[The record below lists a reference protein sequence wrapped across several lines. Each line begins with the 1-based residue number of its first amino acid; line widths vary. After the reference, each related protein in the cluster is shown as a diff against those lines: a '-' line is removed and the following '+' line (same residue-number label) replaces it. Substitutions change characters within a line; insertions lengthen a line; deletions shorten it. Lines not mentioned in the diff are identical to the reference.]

1 VTRRIAATALIALA
15 LPASASARIVPQR
28 GIAGA
33 NLDMTQAQLR
43 AKLGEPDR
51 VSHPKSPIFGT
62 YTTWYYGGTS
72 VDMFRTQDRKVFNLS
87 TTAKSEKTST
97 GVGVGSTAAAVKSG
111 VKGSRCDQ
119 KHCWVGRFEG
129 GRKVTDFQLSTKGR
143 VTRVTVGYVLD

>member
-33 NLDMTQAQLR
+33 NLDMTQAQIR

>member
-33 NLDMTQAQLR
+33 NLDMTQAQIR

-87 TTAKSEKTST
+87 TTAKAEKTST